1 MSETELELMF
11 VGDLMLDDPDHDAYF
26 SPSRELL
33 RSADIAV
40 GQVEWPHTPR
50 GMVCVVDIPAPA
62 VPVAHLDALQ
72 ASGIE
77 VATLAG
83 NHMFDQGPWGVID
96 TLDGLS
102 ERGIAAVGAGRDI
115 AQARAPAIIER
126 GGLRVGFLSYNAV
139 GPRESWATTAKA
151 GVAPIHVRNHF
162 ELEIASPGSAPTEF
176 SFADPESLAELVAD
190 VRALKAEVDLVCVA
204 LHKGMGFVRASLAQ
218 YERPLVQATIDAGA
232 DVVVGHHAHILRGVE
247 IYRDRPVFHGVN
259 HFIAAYTERS
269 NPRSPSAN
277 RPRPRRS
284 PAIDGHVMDTELANF
299 PFPSES
305 RHTMVACVRV
315 DRAGVLEAGL
325 VPCYIDRLGHPVPV
339 SLETDAAGTV
349 DYIRAITAEAG
360 LEADLR
366 WKDGRVVFYERGC

>member
-1 MSETELELMF
+1 MF
-11 VGDLMLDDPDHDAYF
+11 VGDLMLDDPDYDAYF
-26 SPSRELL
+26 APSRELL

-62 VPVAHLDALQ
+62 VPVEHLDALQ

-77 VATLAG
+77 VATLAC
-83 NHMFDQGPWGVID
+83 NHMFDQGPWGVLD
-96 TLDGLS
+96 TLEGLR

-115 AQARAPAIIER
+115 AEARAPAIVER
-126 GGLRVGFLSYNAV
+126 DGLRVGFLSYNAV
-139 GPRESWATTAKA
+139 GPRESWATAVKA

-176 SFADPESLAELVAD
+176 SFPDPESLAELVAE
-190 VRALKAEVDLVCVA
+190 VEALKAQVDVVCLA

-218 YERPLVQATIDAGA
+218 YERPLVRAAIDAGA

-247 IYRDRPVFHGVN
+247 TYRDRPVFHGVN
-259 HFIAAYTERS
+259 HFIAAYTDTS
-269 NPRSPSAN
+269 NPRSPTAN

-284 PAIDGHVMDTELANF
+284 PAIDGHVMDTELRNF

-315 DRAGVLEAGL
+315 DRDGVIEAGL
-325 VPCYIDRLGHPVPV
+325 VPCYIDRDGHPIPV
-339 SLETDAAGTV
+339 SPETDDAGTL

-360 LEADLR
+360 LDADLR
-366 WKDGRVVFYERGC
+366 WKGERVVFFEREHR